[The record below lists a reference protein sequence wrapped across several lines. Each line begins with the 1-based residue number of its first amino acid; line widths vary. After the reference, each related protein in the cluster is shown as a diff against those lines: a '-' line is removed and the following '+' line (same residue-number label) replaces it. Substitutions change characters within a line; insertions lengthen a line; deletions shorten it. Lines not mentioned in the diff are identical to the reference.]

1 MTDGDDQHDEH
12 ADDQA
17 DEPATADPEQVEEEQ
32 QEGRSLISGVAST
45 IAGGASAIA
54 GGASSLAGG
63 AGSVI
68 SGGASA
74 IAGGASS
81 IAGGAGSVIS
91 GARRLIDERPGAR
104 VRRVARGGH
113 EPLANLWDLH
123 PEARRASIRELGL
136 IGVPVDDIRGTAVE
150 GAPQRGG
157 DFLPLRDRRSDDWRA
172 RWQRILG
179 AIERLE
185 TLPPVELIKFHDGY
199 WVVDGHNRVAAAL
212 YNGQVELDAVVE
224 ELRLPGMRAEP
235 APRIAPVLEGSLD
248 LRAAGSGRLT
258 RTAQRPT
265 DLEAA
270 SRDRHTH
277 DEPHADPAP
286 AADVTD
292 GEA

>member
-1 MTDGDDQHDEH
+1 M
-12 ADDQA
+12 A
-17 DEPATADPEQVEEEQ
+17 
-32 QEGRSLISGVAST
+32 GVAST

-54 GGASSLAGG
+54 GGASALAGG
-63 AGSVI
+63 A
-68 SGGASA
+68 SA
-74 IAGGASS
+74 

-91 GARRLIDERPGAR
+91 GAVRLIGERPGAR
-104 VRRVARGGH
+104 VRRVRRMGH
-113 EPLANLWDLH
+113 QPLANLWDLH

-136 IGVPVDDIRGTAVE
+136 VGVPVDRIRGTAVE

-157 DFLPLRDRRSDDWRA
+157 DFLPLRDRRSSDWRG

-185 TLPPVELIKFHDGY
+185 TLPPADLIKFGDDY

-224 ELRLPGMRAEP
+224 ELRLPGMRSEP
-235 APRIAPVLEGSLD
+235 AALIAPVLEGSLD

-265 DLEAA
+265 DLETAT
-270 SRDRHTH
+270 RERHA
-277 DEPHADPAP
+277 HADPAE
-286 AADVTD
+286 DSGTD
-292 GEA
+292 DGDS